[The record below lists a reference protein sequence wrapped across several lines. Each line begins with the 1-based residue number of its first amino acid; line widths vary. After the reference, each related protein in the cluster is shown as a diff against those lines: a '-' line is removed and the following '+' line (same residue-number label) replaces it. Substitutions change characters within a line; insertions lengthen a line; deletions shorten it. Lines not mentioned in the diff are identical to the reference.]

1 MREPV
6 SVVLD
11 KLNNWLTVD
20 RGLSR
25 VMASTI
31 MFLLFMFLS
40 TFLHESAHLATTTI
54 LQCQNGGINHVGLFT
69 GNMGL
74 DCSNLP
80 DENMAMIL
88 IAMSAPIFM
97 ALLGFYMW
105 FVGGKNNESTRLFG
119 IINLFYG
126 SLPNLA
132 YWNAGTD
139 AAVAVSY
146 GLGSGWAMLIFLG
159 ITSISG
165 YLISKEIAE
174 KEPF

>member
-6 SVVLD
+6 SEVLD
-11 KLNNWLTVD
+11 ELDNWLIKE

-25 VMASTI
+25 IMASAI

-40 TFLHESAHLATTTI
+40 TLIHESVHVAATTI
-54 LQCQNGGINHVGLFT
+54 LQCQAGGVNHVGLFL
-69 GNMGL
+69 GNSGL
-74 DCSNLP
+74 DCSNLLN
-80 DENMAMIL
+80 ENMAMIV

-97 ALLGFYMW
+97 ALLGYYMW
-105 FVGGKNNESTRLFG
+105 FVGGKDNEYTRLFG

-132 YWNAGTD
+132 YWNSGTD

-146 GLGSGWAMLIFLG
+146 GLGSGWAMLIFLS
-159 ITSISG
+159 ITAISG
-165 YLISKEIAE
+165 YLISKEMADR
-174 KEPF
+174 EPF